1 MKNTF
6 FIGEVSKLVGIS
18 AETLRFYEKEGLII
32 PQKSEANG
40 YRYYTMQDI
49 NQLIDIVFF
58 RDISLSIKEIKEIVK
73 TRENQDMREFFAGKQ
88 QDVEKSI
95 RNQTLL
101 LYKLRA
107 IEEAHQTI
115 KAGLGTCSILPH
127 PSFYVLSEY
136 NETAESLFIRKDG
149 QSVAASHLYHLCNI
163 GGSMEQE
170 RPGSWGIEKQY
181 LYILRRIAID
191 YGVAEEFEEK
201 RLVNSKRSAH
211 TVVALDTPEALLQ
224 KVGKLLGWM
233 EENGY
238 HQTDLV
244 RFNYLLTN
252 VFGSH
257 TQSYAELWIPV
268 V

>member
-6 FIGEVSKLVGIS
+6 LIGEVSKLVGIS
-18 AETLRFYEKEGLII
+18 TETLRFYEKEGLII

-49 NQLIDIVFF
+49 NQLIDLVFF

-73 TRENQDMREFFAGKQ
+73 TRGNQDMRQFFTEKQ
-88 QDVEKSI
+88 RDVEKSI
-95 RNQTLL
+95 HNQTLL

-115 KAGLGTCSILPH
+115 EAGLGVCSILPH

-136 NETAESLFIRKDG
+136 DESAESLFIQKDG
-149 QSVAASHLYHLCNI
+149 QSIAASHLYHLCSI
-163 GGSMEQE
+163 GGAIEKDAA
-170 RPGSWGIEKQY
+170 GNWDIEKQY
-181 LYILRRIAID
+181 LYILRRAAMD
-191 YGVAEEFEEK
+191 YGVTEK
-201 RLVNSKRSAH
+201 FKDKTLVNSKRSAH
-211 TVVALDTPEALLQ
+211 TVVALSTPEALLQ
-224 KVGKLLGWM
+224 GVTNLLAWM
-233 EENGY
+233 DENGY
-238 HQTDLV
+238 SQTDLI

-252 VFGSH
+252 VFGRH